1 MITVDEIMTGDVA
14 TLREDSTLG
23 DVMRIMEEKHIHHV
37 PVVNDHKELA
47 GIVSHRDVLSATG
60 SALWS
65 GEGHSPESVK
75 VGDIM
80 TREVFTVDVHD
91 SARVAATC
99 LERHRFG
106 CVPVVSGKTLKGI
119 ITDTDLVAVAIN
131 LMEQLEQLE
140 QQDAIAPDDDVD
152 VGVDVDGEDLF

>member
-1 MITVDEIMTGDVA
+1 MITVDEIMTSDVA
-14 TLREDSTLG
+14 ALREDATLG
-23 DVMRIMEEKHIHHV
+23 DVMRMMEEKHIRHV
-37 PVVNDHKELA
+37 PVVNDKIELT
-47 GIVSHRDVLSATG
+47 GVVSHRDVLTATG
-60 SALWS
+60 SALWA

-80 TREVFTVDVHD
+80 TREVVTIDVHD
-91 SARVAATC
+91 SARAAATC

-119 ITDTDLVAVAIN
+119 VTDTDLVAVAIN

-140 QQDAIAPDDDVD
+140 QQDAVAEDDIDDD
-152 VGVDVDGEDLF
+152 DLF

>member
-1 MITVDEIMTGDVA
+1 MITVDEIMTREVA
-14 TLREDSTLG
+14 SLGEDATLG
-23 DVMRIMEEKHIHHV
+23 DVMRLMEEKHIRHV
-37 PVVNDHKELA
+37 PIVNGEAELT

-75 VGDIM
+75 VADIM
-80 TREVFTVDVHD
+80 THNVVSIDVHD
-91 SARVAATC
+91 SARAAATC
-99 LERHRFG
+99 LEKYRFG

-140 QQDAIAPDDDVD
+140 QQDSMAPDEVDD
-152 VGVDVDGEDLF
+152 EDYL